1 MRIFFV
7 LYLMLCTSVCKAME
21 PEESN
26 KHVYQTQRGDLH
38 FIMEPLDISGVLAW
52 GAFADHQIET
62 LKEDAYTSKNRNTV
76 DALQQFQK
84 HINSASTGTRA
95 WVAYVSNIRHEKVK
109 KLYYATEGSEWEEHV
124 EMCVAVACSSDLNVP
139 FYVPNGIF
147 RNPFYKGELHP
158 NLSVSLHSFIANNM
172 KQEVNDTSL
181 RYAIIKPLSSMRMI
195 LRRNLSA
202 DSYQDQQ
209 EGSMSWIEEI
219 EGKIIGENLSRREIC
234 ELKEKG
240 RRLIVKNEEGQPIFE
255 INEKNRLSYKWFL
268 GIEAKLFVVKIESLA
283 NLFK

>member
-1 MRIFFV
+1 
-7 LYLMLCTSVCKAME
+7 
-21 PEESN
+21 
-26 KHVYQTQRGDLH
+26 
-38 FIMEPLDISGVLAW
+38 
-52 GAFADHQIET
+52 
-62 LKEDAYTSKNRNTV
+62 
-76 DALQQFQK
+76 
-84 HINSASTGTRA
+84 
-95 WVAYVSNIRHEKVK
+95 
-109 KLYYATEGSEWEEHV
+109 
-124 EMCVAVACSSDLNVP
+124 
-139 FYVPNGIF
+139 
-147 RNPFYKGELHP
+147 
-158 NLSVSLHSFIANNM
+158 
-172 KQEVNDTSL
+172 
-181 RYAIIKPLSSMRMI
+181 MRMI